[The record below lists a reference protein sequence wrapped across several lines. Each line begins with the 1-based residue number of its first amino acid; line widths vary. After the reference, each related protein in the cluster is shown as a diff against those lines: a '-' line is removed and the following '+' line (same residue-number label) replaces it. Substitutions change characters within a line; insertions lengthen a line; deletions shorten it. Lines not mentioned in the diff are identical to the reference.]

1 MAAFHRRLRQAG
13 QIAQHRQAGLSF
25 QQVFEQFIQLFG
37 AAVEQDARNMAV
49 FAEVHKAL
57 DLCRQRYAGPSG
69 LHHQQH
75 RKPQRVCQLPCA
87 GPGGQALPVVKAHGP
102 LAHGSAV
109 PGGTAGVKRL
119 YRGPVREEQIQI
131 MAVHLQSRTVEHG
144 VDVVRPAFEGAGVG
158 PALFQCR
165 QHGAGHRGLAAA
177 GPGRGDEELHHL
189 RIPVMRKM
197 GLFAMSR

>member
-1 MAAFHRRLRQAG
+1 
-13 QIAQHRQAGLSF
+13 
-25 QQVFEQFIQLFG
+25 
-37 AAVEQDARNMAV
+37 MAV

-57 DLCRQRYAGPSG
+57 DLCCQRYAGPFW

-75 RKPQRVCQLPCA
+75 RQAERIRQLPCA

-109 PGGTAGVKRL
+109 PGGAAGVKRL
-119 YRGPVREEQIQI
+119 HRGPVREEQIQI
-131 MAVHLQSRTVEHG
+131 MAVHLQSGTVEHG

-165 QHGAGHRGLAAA
+165 QHCAGHRGLAAA